1 MWLLDTDHVSL
12 ILRKDLKV
20 KAALVQR
27 APDTV
32 VGIITLQEV
41 FNGWIGSLNQPNS
54 DRAQLIWRYHQLWS
68 ASEFFKTIPILEF
81 DERAYDRYNQILDQ
95 HPSLRKKR
103 LQQDIRIAAIALVNG
118 ATIVTRN
125 RRDFGLVPGLAIEDW
140 SN

>member
-20 KAALVQR
+20 KAALAQR
-27 APDTV
+27 APDTM

-54 DRAQLIWRYHQLWS
+54 DRAQLIWRYHQFWS

-81 DERAYDRYNQILDQ
+81 DERAYDRYDQIINQY
-95 HPSLRKKR
+95 PSLRKKR